1 MILDLTGDRVTR
13 EKQRYSILKEQ
24 SIIFVYYLDVGLVQ
38 ERKDRRQGRIMRFV
52 VLAIKY
58 LLSLLSVSILF
69 IGYNKQ
75 FGINIQNARAWKWEV
90 ES

>member
-1 MILDLTGDRVTR
+1 M
-13 EKQRYSILKEQ
+13 KEQ